1 MPGGRER
8 ANARRPCAR
17 LSNRNIGF
25 PMFLIILDDGPWPDL
40 DPTLPSAAGSSDRC
54 LLMMRAAT
62 IEFVQLG
69 HWFMTGRCLPRGGR
83 WVLAATS
90 WVG

>member
-1 MPGGRER
+1 
-8 ANARRPCAR
+8 
-17 LSNRNIGF
+17 
-25 PMFLIILDDGPWPDL
+25 MFLIILNDGPDPRTLPDRRSGLAPPDL
-40 DPTLPSAAGSSDRC
+40 DPTLPSAAWSCDLC

-62 IEFVQLG
+62 IEFIQLG
-69 HWFMTGRCLPRGGR
+69 HRFMTGRCLPRGGR